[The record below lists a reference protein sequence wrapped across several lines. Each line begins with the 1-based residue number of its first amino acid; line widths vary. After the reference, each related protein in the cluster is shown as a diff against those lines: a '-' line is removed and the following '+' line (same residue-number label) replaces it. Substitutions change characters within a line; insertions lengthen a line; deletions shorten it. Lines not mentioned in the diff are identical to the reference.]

1 MFNKGDN
8 VDDIVLYLCLYQ
20 IRLQQGNTPNQE
32 LPWVP
37 PSYIPPNS
45 LTVEDMLG
53 QVGDALNAEES
64 SVLQRGYHSD
74 DDMAALE
81 NPFDFLDA
89 DVAKSEVTA
98 SKKMTKKSVVSKDT
112 KPIRFKL
119 VRESWKQSKTSQSV
133 KR

>member
-1 MFNKGDN
+1 MFGKGDN
-8 VDDIVLYLCLYQ
+8 IDDIVLYLCLYQ
-20 IRLQQGNTPNQE
+20 IRLQQGNTSSQE
-32 LPWVP
+32 SPRVL
-37 PSYIPPNS
+37 PSYIPPDFFI
-45 LTVEDMLG
+45 VGGMLG
-53 QVGDALNAEES
+53 QVGDAVDAEEPL
-64 SVLQRGYHSD
+64 VLQRGYHSD

-98 SKKMTKKSVVSKDT
+98 SKKTTKKSVVSKDT

-119 VRESWKQSKTSQSV
+119 VRESWKLSKATLSV